1 MEREDVH
8 ELSAAYALDALDE
21 EERRAFE
28 EHLRDCERCRLA
40 VADFSETT
48 ALMAYGA
55 AEAAPPPALR
65 SRILDE
71 VRRERRVVVPLRR
84 PRVAFGI
91 AAAAAAAAIGFGLWS
106 ASLSGELDRTR
117 AALDVLADPAARSV
131 ELEGAAGRLVVGED
145 GMAALVVRGL
155 APAPA
160 GKTYEIWVIEG
171 DRPRPAGLFDEP
183 GEVVLLERRVP
194 DEAIVAVTVENDG
207 GVGAPTTDPIFSA
220 HA

>member
-8 ELSAAYALDALDE
+8 DLSAAYALDALDE

-40 VADFSETT
+40 VADFSETA

-71 VRRERRVVVPLRR
+71 VRRERRVVVPMRR
-84 PRVAFGI
+84 PRLVMG
-91 AAAAAAAAIGFGLWS
+91 AAAGMAAAIAIGFGLWA

-117 AALDVLADPAARSV
+117 GALDVLADPAARTV

-145 GMAALVVRGL
+145 GRAALVVRGL
-155 APAPA
+155 KPAPA
-160 GKTYEIWVIEG
+160 GKTYEIWVIE

-183 GEVVLLERRVP
+183 GEVVLLDRRVP
-194 DEAIVAVTVENDG
+194 EDATVAVTVEDDG
-207 GVGAPTTDPIFSA
+207 GVDAPTSQPVFSA
-220 HA
+220 QT